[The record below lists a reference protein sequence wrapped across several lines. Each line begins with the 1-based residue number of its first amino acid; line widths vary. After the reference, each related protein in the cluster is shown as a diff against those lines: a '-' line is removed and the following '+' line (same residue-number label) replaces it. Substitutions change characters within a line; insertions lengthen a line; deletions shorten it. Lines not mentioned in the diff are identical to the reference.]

1 MNERKRLRWVIAA
14 AFLVV
19 ACLVGAVTLILHCDS
34 FQRYALAQI
43 IRAAERS
50 TGTVIQV
57 KGLQVQWYPLVVE
70 LSGVSSAAAT
80 AGRQQPLL
88 TVSRVRIE
96 LKLLSLLHK
105 QVAIQELMIDR
116 PAVYIYTNRS
126 GRTNLPVSPQEN
138 GNTSVNLQIR
148 KLTVRDGLLVYD
160 DQQIPL
166 SAELHEV
173 QSHIVFDTA
182 EGSYKGQIAYDL
194 GQVQTTGVRTFE
206 HKADLHF
213 IANASRLTVERLKL
227 STLHSQLSLHGQL
240 SNFTDPVLVGEYE
253 GSIVGD
259 DVRWILKNPAVPT
272 GEIAVQGR
280 VEYRNSQ
287 GQTFTDRT
295 SLQGSLQGAALSVP
309 TGQSHILVRNVRSD
323 YRLQSGALHVEH
335 IQGEVFGGHLT
346 SDSDVIDLARNRGQV
361 HYMLRDASM
370 EQLANELAGKAPR
383 AVRLAGTAEID
394 GDASWTNG
402 VRTLKATA
410 HATMRG
416 PADLQLDPNAVP
428 VNGEVDLD
436 YDTQR
441 NRTSFGDSHLQTGNT
456 TLDFSGVLSR
466 DSILNVRLRTKDLH
480 QLSGLLAISAG
491 SDIGKN
497 IAAYD
502 FHGEADFT
510 GKISG
515 SLTSP
520 HVSGQLSGTD
530 IHFEDT
536 KWNSVRAHIALD
548 PSSFAL
554 DDGVLTGSTKEHLR
568 ISGRA
573 KLSDWSLQPDAPISV
588 NAQVQDVSADDL
600 QHLAGTSYPISGL
613 VNGQLFLHG
622 SQQHPSGRG
631 HIALAHAVLWTE
643 PLEALNVDFNG
654 DKQKLKLNGEVQAPA
669 GTITVGGEY
678 EPEAQRYQANVST
691 QNLRLDRI
699 RVLQQPS
706 REVTGQLTVEILGSG
721 TLQDPQL
728 TGKIQIPLLQVAGEK
743 FSQVDAEASVRLKHG
758 EFSLRSAVDQSV
770 LSAKG
775 EIDLAGNYPAKVT
788 IDTSTVPIG
797 PLLAKYMPG
806 QAQGIAGQLE
816 VHATL
821 SGPLKQPSQMQGQ
834 AEIRTLH
841 LQTKTL
847 ELANVGPARL
857 EYRGGILQVS
867 DAELQGSGTDISIR
881 GSMPIQHPGDMD
893 LAALGTVD
901 LKILQ
906 DWTGGGQ
913 SSGQIKIQL
922 NARGRLPRPSISG
935 RVQLV
940 NAAYLSD
947 ALPVGLESMNGE
959 ISIDGNRLEVSNL
972 SAKAG
977 SGTLKLGGSAVYGQ
991 NSTFNVALDAQSV
1004 RVRQNG
1010 VRAVVNA
1017 NLALNGDVGKSSLSG
1032 RVTVDKLSFSQ
1043 NSDLAGLVGQFSD
1056 DSTLSESSKFT
1067 RGMKLNVS
1075 VQSADSLNLS
1085 SSQLSIAGAANLNVI
1100 GTAANPVILG
1110 RIALTGGE
1118 VFFLSKRFE
1127 LQNGT
1132 IAFANT
1138 LKTEP
1143 VVNLSAT
1150 TTVEQYTI
1158 AINLQGPLER
1168 LKTNYT
1174 SDPGLPTAD
1183 IINLLAFGQTTAGSA
1198 SNSSSPSSLGA
1209 ESAVASAVSG
1219 QVASSVQKLTGISQ
1233 LSINPLAGNNQT
1245 PGSQVAIQ
1253 QRVSGNILLTF
1264 STDVTSTQNASV
1276 QVQYQPRKNVS
1287 VSVLRDENG
1296 GYGLD
1301 VRYHKVF

>member
-1 MNERKRLRWVIAA
+1 MNERKSLWWVIAA

-19 ACLVGAVTLILHCDS
+19 ACLVSAATVILHGDA

-70 LSGVSSAAAT
+70 LSGVSSAATT
-80 AGRQQPLL
+80 AGQQQPLL
-88 TVSRVRIE
+88 TVSRVRVG
-96 LKLLSLLHK
+96 LKLWSLLHK

-116 PAVYIYTNRS
+116 PAVYIYTDRN
-126 GRTNLPVSPQEN
+126 GRTNLPVSRQEN
-138 GNTSVNLQIR
+138 GNTSVNFQIG

-166 SAELHEV
+166 AAELHQV
-173 QSHIVFDTA
+173 QSRIVFDTA
-182 EGSYKGQIAYDL
+182 DGSYKGQIAYDL
-194 GQVQTTGVRTFE
+194 GQVQTTGLRTFE

-213 IANASRLTVERLKL
+213 IASASRLTVEQLNV
-227 STLHSQLSLHGQL
+227 STLHSQVSLHGEL
-240 SNFTDPVLVGEYE
+240 SNFTDPVLVSEYE

-272 GEIAVQGR
+272 GEIIVRGR

-287 GQTFTDRT
+287 GQTFADRT
-295 SLQGSLQGAALSVP
+295 SLQGSLQGVALSVP
-309 TGQSHILVRNVRSD
+309 TGQSHILFRNVRSD
-323 YRLQSGALHVEH
+323 YRLQSGALHLEH
-335 IQGEVFGGHLT
+335 MQGEVFGGHLA

-370 EQLANELAGKAPR
+370 EQLANELAGKEPLT
-383 AVRLAGTAEID
+383 VRPAGTAEID

-402 VRTLKATA
+402 FRTLKAKA

-416 PADLQLDPNAVP
+416 PADLQLGPNAVP

-436 YDTQR
+436 YDTQQ
-441 NRTSFGDSHLQTGNT
+441 NRASFGDSHLQTGNT

-466 DSILNVRLRTKDLH
+466 DSTLNVRLGTKDLH
-480 QLSGLLAISAG
+480 QLSGLLAIIAG
-491 SDIGKN
+491 SDIGKSL
-497 IAAYD
+497 AAYD
-502 FHGEADFT
+502 FHGQADFT
-510 GKISG
+510 GKVSG

-520 HVSGQLSGTD
+520 HVSGQLSATD

-536 KWNSVRAHIALD
+536 NWNSVRVHIAID

-554 DDGVLTGSTKEHLR
+554 DNGVLTGSNKEH
-568 ISGRA
+568 IAVSGRA
-573 KLSDWSLQPDAPISV
+573 KLSDWSLQPDAPISL
-588 NAQVQDVSADDL
+588 NAQVQDVPASDL
-600 QHLAGTSYPISGL
+600 QHLAQTSYPISGL
-613 VNGQLFLHG
+613 VNGQLALQG
-622 SQQHPSGRG
+622 SQRRPSGRG
-631 HIALAHAVLWTE
+631 HIALAHAILWNE
-643 PLEALNVDFNG
+643 PLEALNVNFNG
-654 DKQKLKLNGEVQAPA
+654 DKQKLKLNGEAQAPA
-669 GTITVGGEY
+669 GTITVVGEY
-678 EPEAQRYQANVST
+678 EPDAQRYQANVST

-699 RVLQQPS
+699 RVLQQQS
-706 REVTGQLTVEILGSG
+706 REVTGQLTAEISGSG

-743 FSQVDAEASVRLKHG
+743 FSQVDAEASIRLKHG

-775 EIDLAGNYPAKVT
+775 QVDLTGNYPAKLT

-797 PLLAKYMPG
+797 PLLARYMPG
-806 QAQGIAGQLE
+806 QAQGVAGQLE
-816 VHATL
+816 AHATV
-821 SGPLKQPSQMQGQ
+821 SGPLKEPSQMQGQ

-847 ELANVGPARL
+847 ELANVSPARL
-857 EYRGGILQVS
+857 EYGGGILQVS
-867 DAELQGSGTDISIR
+867 NAELKGSGTDINIR
-881 GSMPIQHPGDMD
+881 GSMPIHHPGDMD

-913 SSGQIKIQL
+913 SSGQVKIQL
-922 NARGRLPRPSISG
+922 NARGKLPRPSISG
-935 RVQLV
+935 RVQFI

-959 ISIDGNRLEVSNL
+959 ISIDGNRLEISNL

-991 NSTFNVALDAQSV
+991 NSTFNVALEAQSV

-1010 VRAVVNA
+1010 VRAIVNA
-1017 NLALNGDVGKSSLSG
+1017 NLALNGDVGKSLLSG

-1043 NSDLAGLVGQFSD
+1043 NSDLADLVGQFSD
-1056 DSTLSESSKFT
+1056 DSTVSESSNFI

-1110 RIALTGGE
+1110 RVALTGGE

-1158 AINLQGPLER
+1158 TINLQGPLER

-1174 SDPGLPTAD
+1174 SDPGLPAAD
-1183 IINLLAFGQTTAGSA
+1183 IINLLAFGQTTAESA
-1198 SNSSSPSSLGA
+1198 SNSSSPASLGA
-1209 ESAVASAVSG
+1209 ESAVAGAVGG